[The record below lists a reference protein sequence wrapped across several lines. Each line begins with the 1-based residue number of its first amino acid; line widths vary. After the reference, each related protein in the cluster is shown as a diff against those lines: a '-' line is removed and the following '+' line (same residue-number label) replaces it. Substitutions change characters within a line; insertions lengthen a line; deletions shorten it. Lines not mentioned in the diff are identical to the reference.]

1 MAIGVGS
8 LFKLIVMSY
17 RDLQT
22 LKNRIQALGENIR
35 EQENFYG
42 NINEFLHQVYQP
54 QQKSVTRHSKMMP
67 AKLTRTFNDYR

>member
-17 RDLQT
+17 RDLQA

-54 QQKSVTRHSKMMP
+54 QQKSTARRPHMVP
-67 AKLTRTFNDYR
+67 AKLTRTLNDYR